1 MGLPRALDA
10 HKKGDLKQ
18 AALHYRRALSHGDK
32 SEIIYQ
38 NFGSLLRDI
47 GKIEKARGL
56 YEEGLQLYPHSRG
69 IRQNYANLLRPI
81 SPTSSLELELEL
93 LSELIASGDPLVP
106 KNFMPVLEILV
117 QLDCFH
123 WAYQLSLFVLEH
135 FAPGPDFL
143 VLFFKIITDDRYE
156 FSTEPN
162 KLSVQ
167 HLIEQNLEHLE
178 PLELAQFKFSVAWLQ
193 TERRDFSRAITNL
206 RDARTTLKYIDPF
219 NTDQRDKANFLNNV
233 NSWNMANILLPEQD
247 FKLGWE
253 LFEYGLCA
261 VAKGPQKWQRAL
273 PKPFSHEEL
282 PLWRGES
289 LASKSILLLEE
300 QAIGDVM
307 QFITLVP
314 NIVRESKHVSLLIS
328 ERLMDIYSR
337 SLANYISEGVI
348 SIFSFKDVVKNDIES
363 KSFDYQS
370 PIGSIC
376 RYRFTDI
383 TLYGHNLPI
392 LVSDQSISGSLRS
405 KYLAESSKK
414 AIVGISWRGGGR
426 DDRIKQK
433 SITPTVFSE
442 LISGFED
449 VLFVSLQYGDVTDD
463 VLTELR
469 SSGASVIVDSQI
481 NALKDMDHW
490 LSQVDACDAV
500 LSVANTTIHGAGGL
514 SKPTMCLLSQDSD
527 WRWLKNAAVTRSYW
541 YPSVAIAREDETRN
555 WDNAFAKVR
564 QWLSAGT
571 PPPDGSQYIL

>member
-1 MGLPRALDA
+1 
-10 HKKGDLKQ
+10 
-18 AALHYRRALSHGDK
+18 
-32 SEIIYQ
+32 
-38 NFGSLLRDI
+38 
-47 GKIEKARGL
+47 
-56 YEEGLQLYPHSRG
+56 
-69 IRQNYANLLRPI
+69 
-81 SPTSSLELELEL
+81 
-93 LSELIASGDPLVP
+93 
-106 KNFMPVLEILV
+106 MPVLEILV

-123 WAYQLSLFVLEH
+123 WAYQLSLFVLDILCL
-135 FAPGPDFL
+135 ADFL
-143 VLFFKIITDDRYE
+143 VLFKIITDDRYE
-156 FSTEPN
+156 FSKPL

-167 HLIEQNLEHLE
+167 HYEQNLEYLE

-193 TERRDFSRAITNL
+193 TERRDFSNAITNL
-206 RDARTTLKYIDPF
+206 RDARTTLKYIDPS
-219 NTDQRDKANFLNNV
+219 NTDQREKANFLNNV

-289 LASKSILLLEE
+289 LTSKSILLLEE

-314 NIVRESKHVSLLIS
+314 SIVRESKHVSLLIS
-328 ERLMDIYSR
+328 ERLIAIYSR
-337 SLANYISEGVI
+337 SLANYISEGLI
-348 SIFSFKDVVKNDIES
+348 SIYSFKDVVSKKIES

-392 LVSDQSISGSLRS
+392 LISDRSISGSLRS

-463 VLTELR
+463 VLSELR
-469 SSGASVIVDSQI
+469 SGGASVIVDSRI

-500 LSVANTTIHGAGGL
+500 LSVANTIRRRLFVKANDVFTITRFRLAMKAASVTKLLVSISRDCAGG
-514 SKPTMCLLSQDSD
+514 
-527 WRWLKNAAVTRSYW
+527 
-541 YPSVAIAREDETRN
+541 
-555 WDNAFAKVR
+555 
-564 QWLSAGT
+564 
-571 PPPDGSQYIL
+571 